1 MLTIGSPAI
10 VHHRGCGM
18 IKAILNSLFLF
29 QESLSMF
36 MMPEL
41 LPAMLS
47 VEALEDNEVL
57 KVEGVRMFS
66 RISEKKQKTKIELLD
81 QPKSVS

>member
-1 MLTIGSPAI
+1 
-10 VHHRGCGM
+10 
-18 IKAILNSLFLF
+18 
-29 QESLSMF
+29 MF

>member
-1 MLTIGSPAI
+1 
-10 VHHRGCGM
+10 
-18 IKAILNSLFLF
+18 
-29 QESLSMF
+29 MF

-57 KVEGVRMFS
+57 KVEGVRVFS
-66 RISEKKQKTKIELLD
+66 RICDKKQKTKIDLLEE
-81 QPKSVS
+81 PKTVRLFALKLEDSFILTIVSAMWRPGFLTL